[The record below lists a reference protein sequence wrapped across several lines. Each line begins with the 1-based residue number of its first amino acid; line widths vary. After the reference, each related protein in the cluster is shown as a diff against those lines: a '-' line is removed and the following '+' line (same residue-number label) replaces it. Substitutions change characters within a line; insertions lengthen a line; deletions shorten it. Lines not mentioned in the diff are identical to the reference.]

1 MDIKNIVKT
10 YFKFKDLKEEQKEVI
25 EAVLNKNDAIALLP
39 TGFGKSVCFQ
49 IPALYFEGV
58 TIVVSPLIVLM
69 KDQVVSLKEKG
80 IDAEFINSSLDKT
93 EIENIYNKM
102 IEGKVKILYVA
113 GERLESINF
122 LNYIN
127 KVKISLIVF
136 DEVHTLL
143 WSEGFRLAL
152 GRVYDFI
159 EKLGYRPPVLALTA
173 TASKTTLNK
182 IMKLI
187 KLNNPK
193 IVIGNCDRK
202 NIFYK
207 VEKNVNKIEYI
218 INYVKNNN
226 NSGIIYCL
234 TIKDCLYV
242 HEKLKE
248 RNIKSLLYYGTL
260 DKDEKNLNYEKF
272 MNNEVKLIIATNAF
286 GMGVDKSDIR
296 YVINYSI
303 PQSLEDFSQQSGRC
317 SRDGK
322 YAETIILFSYD
333 DIDTIN
339 YFIENIDDSNMTYK
353 EKVLVKLDNRKKL
366 DKMINFCVSRTCLH
380 KYLVNYFNQEH
391 KGKCMMCSNCKRRII
406 IK

>member
-1 MDIKNIVKT
+1 VKT

-80 IDAEFINSSLDKT
+80 IDAEFINSSLDKK

-159 EKLGYRPPVLALTA
+159 ERLGYRPPVLALTA

-193 IVIGNCDRK
+193 
-202 NIFYK
+202 
-207 VEKNVNKIEYI
+207 
-218 INYVKNNN
+218 
-226 NSGIIYCL
+226 
-234 TIKDCLYV
+234 
-242 HEKLKE
+242 
-248 RNIKSLLYYGTL
+248 
-260 DKDEKNLNYEKF
+260 
-272 MNNEVKLIIATNAF
+272 
-286 GMGVDKSDIR
+286 
-296 YVINYSI
+296 
-303 PQSLEDFSQQSGRC
+303 
-317 SRDGK
+317 
-322 YAETIILFSYD
+322 
-333 DIDTIN
+333 
-339 YFIENIDDSNMTYK
+339 
-353 EKVLVKLDNRKKL
+353 
-366 DKMINFCVSRTCLH
+366 
-380 KYLVNYFNQEH
+380 
-391 KGKCMMCSNCKRRII
+391 
-406 IK
+406 